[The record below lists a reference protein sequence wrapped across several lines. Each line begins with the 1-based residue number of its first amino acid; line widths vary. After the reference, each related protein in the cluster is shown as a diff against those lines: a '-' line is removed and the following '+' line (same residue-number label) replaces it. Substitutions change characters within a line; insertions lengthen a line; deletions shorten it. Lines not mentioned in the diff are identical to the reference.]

1 MSQLQKVS
9 FTNITNFPHGNK
21 EQNQLLVRG
30 VQSSVP
36 ASTLTTVAT
45 LAANGVRFVTKV
57 LCSGHEHAKWE
68 LYVDSAIVAT
78 KRGEYTQEFEF
89 DSTPYRI
96 DDGSAMDVK
105 VTHYGAGTPDF
116 DVSIIGYDRV

>member
-45 LAANGVRFVTKV
+45 LVANGVRFVTKV
-57 LCSGHEHAKWE
+57 ICSGQENAKWE
-68 LYVDSAIVAT
+68 LYIDSVVVAT
-78 KRGEYTQEFEF
+78 KRGAYTIDF
-89 DSTPYRI
+89 DFVATPYRI

-105 VTHYGAGTPDF
+105 VTHEGTSADF
-116 DVSIIGYDRV
+116 DASIIGFDRV